1 MPEESARRRLPC
13 PPKIKT
19 HLPQR
24 LQRRRE
30 NGSDIVSLKSWHTN
44 RWMKN
49 SGDLINLERPSG
61 QERRIQQSACS
72 HGPAGHLIYMK
83 PGWIACYATRAW
95 LRRSRSEN

>member
-1 MPEESARRRLPC
+1 MPEESARRWLPC

-30 NGSDIVSLKSWHTN
+30 DGSDIVRLKSRHAN

-49 SGDLINLERPSG
+49 GGDLINLERPSG
-61 QERRIQQSACS
+61 QEHRIQQVCILR
-72 HGPAGHLIYMK
+72 HTPM
-83 PGWIACYATRAW
+83 ATPLAERE
-95 LRRSRSEN
+95 LTQEKIRRSIRRDARPC